1 MCAMNHLCDLLLWAT
16 IACVVLTFVF
26 LAIAVVM
33 LVVSALWLEVR
44 AVFGGGSS
52 QDYGVADETAQLS
65 ILLLLGLMTRAIFGG
80 WSGD

>member
-1 MCAMNHLCDLLLWAT
+1 MNFLCDVLLWAT

-44 AVFGGGSS
+44 AVFCSS
-52 QDYGVADETAQLS
+52 ASPDSDSDETALFSSFVLLVLS
-65 ILLLLGLMTRAIFGG
+65 LREIFSG

>member
-1 MCAMNHLCDLLLWAT
+1 MNLLCDFLLWAT
-16 IACVVLTFVF
+16 IACVVLTFAF

-52 QDYGVADETAQLS
+52 QDSGVGDETTLLS
-65 ILLLLGLMTRAIFGG
+65 LLVLLGVTGREIFGG

>member
-1 MCAMNHLCDLLLWAT
+1 MNFLCDLMLWAT

-33 LVVSALWLEVR
+33 LVVSVVWLEVR
-44 AVFGGGSS
+44 AIFCGGSS
-52 QDYGVADETAQLS
+52 QDGETTSLS
-65 ILLLLGLMTRAIFGG
+65 LLVLLGLAMREICGG

>member
-1 MCAMNHLCDLLLWAT
+1 MNFLCDVLLWAT
-16 IACVVLTFVF
+16 IACIVLTFVF
-26 LAIAVVM
+26 VAMAVVM

-52 QDYGVADETAQLS
+52 QDSGVADETAQLS